1 MAGDVL
7 NINVYSPLKL
17 RCVLTGNCHAICHYS
32 NNLPLCGIKMNQ
44 ERQNMKSKNNFFLD
58 IENIKRLDTFR
69 IIYFV
74 MFMLSFGITEI
85 GRYIYRPF
93 IYENNIND
101 FGIADSMGNLGGIM
115 VQIFFGLT
123 VFNSSNK
130 KGLRLISF
138 FIIGYI
144 LYEIAQ
150 PFLPKGVFDWKDIYG
165 TIIGGLIGLLLF
177 HLIHKVVKQNK
188 IIYRF

>member
-1 MAGDVL
+1 
-7 NINVYSPLKL
+7 
-17 RCVLTGNCHAICHYS
+17 
-32 NNLPLCGIKMNQ
+32 
-44 ERQNMKSKNNFFLD
+44 MKSQNNFFFD
-58 IENIKRLDTFR
+58 KEKIRTIDTFR
-69 IIYFV
+69 ILYFV
-74 MFMLSFGITEI
+74 TFLITFLLTEI

-101 FGIADSMGNLGGIM
+101 YGIADSMGNLGGII

-123 VFNSSNK
+123 LLNSTKK
-130 KGLRLISF
+130 KGFRIISF
-138 FIIGYI
+138 LVLGYI

-150 PFLPKGVFDWKDIYG
+150 LYLPKGVFDWKDIYG

-177 HLIHKVVKQNK
+177 LLLHKVIKRNK

>member
-1 MAGDVL
+1 
-7 NINVYSPLKL
+7 
-17 RCVLTGNCHAICHYS
+17 
-32 NNLPLCGIKMNQ
+32 
-44 ERQNMKSKNNFFLD
+44 MKSKNNFFLD
-58 IENIKRLDTFR
+58 KESIRTVDTFR
-69 IIYFV
+69 VIYFV
-74 MFMLSFGITEI
+74 TFLISFGLTEI

-101 FGIADSMGNLGGIM
+101 YGIADSMGNLGGII

-123 VFNSSNK
+123 IFNSTRI
-130 KGLRLISF
+130 KGLRLIAF
-138 FIIGYI
+138 FILGYI

-150 PFLPKGVFDWKDIYG
+150 LFLPKGVFDWKDIYG

-177 HLIHKVVKQNK
+177 LLLHTVIKRNK

>member
-1 MAGDVL
+1 
-7 NINVYSPLKL
+7 
-17 RCVLTGNCHAICHYS
+17 
-32 NNLPLCGIKMNQ
+32 
-44 ERQNMKSKNNFFLD
+44 MKSKNNFFLD
-58 IENIKRLDTFR
+58 KESIRTVDTFR
-69 IIYFV
+69 VIYFV
-74 MFMLSFGITEI
+74 TFLISFALTEI

-101 FGIADSMGNLGGIM
+101 YGIADSMGNLGGII

-123 VFNSSNK
+123 IFNSTRI
-130 KGLRLISF
+130 KGLRLIVF
-138 FIIGYI
+138 FILGYI

-150 PFLPKGVFDWKDIYG
+150 LFLPKGVFDWKDIYG

-177 HLIHKVVKQNK
+177 LLLHTVIKRNK

>member
-1 MAGDVL
+1 
-7 NINVYSPLKL
+7 
-17 RCVLTGNCHAICHYS
+17 
-32 NNLPLCGIKMNQ
+32 
-44 ERQNMKSKNNFFLD
+44 MKSKNNFFLD
-58 IENIKRLDTFR
+58 KESIRTVDTFR
-69 IIYFV
+69 VIYFV
-74 MFMLSFGITEI
+74 TFLISFALTEI

-101 FGIADSMGNLGGIM
+101 YGIADSMGNLGGII

-123 VFNSSNK
+123 IFNSTRI
-130 KGLRLISF
+130 KGLRLIAF
-138 FIIGYI
+138 FILGYI

-150 PFLPKGVFDWKDIYG
+150 LFLPKGVFDWKDIYG

-177 HLIHKVVKQNK
+177 LLLHTVIKRNK

>member
-1 MAGDVL
+1 
-7 NINVYSPLKL
+7 
-17 RCVLTGNCHAICHYS
+17 
-32 NNLPLCGIKMNQ
+32 
-44 ERQNMKSKNNFFLD
+44 
-58 IENIKRLDTFR
+58 
-69 IIYFV
+69 
-74 MFMLSFGITEI
+74 MLSFGITEI

-93 IYENNIND
+93 IYENDIND
-101 FGIADSMGNLGGIM
+101 FGIADSMGNLGGII

-123 VFNSSNK
+123 VFNPSHK

-150 PFLPKGVFDWKDIYG
+150 PFLPKGVFDWNDIYG

>member
-1 MAGDVL
+1 
-7 NINVYSPLKL
+7 
-17 RCVLTGNCHAICHYS
+17 
-32 NNLPLCGIKMNQ
+32 MN
-44 ERQNMKSKNNFFLD
+44 SKDNFFLD
-58 IENIKRLDTFR
+58 KDHIRTIDTFR

-74 MFMLSFGITEI
+74 TFLISFGLTEI
-85 GRYIYRPF
+85 GRHIYRPF

-101 FGIADSMGNLGGIM
+101 YGIADSMGNLGGII

-123 VFNSSNK
+123 IFNSTRI
-130 KGLRLISF
+130 KGLRLIVF
-138 FIIGYI
+138 FILGYT

-165 TIIGGLIGLLLF
+165 TIIGGLIGSILFLLL
-177 HLIHKVVKQNK
+177 HAVIKRNK